1 MVNNEKWNN
10 MEQSA
15 DRHERNDALRTA
27 WEFVENTGHSIF
39 LTGKAGTGKTTFL
52 HTVVERSRKRSIVVA
67 PTGVAAINAGGVTIH
82 SFFQLPLSPYIPGVR
97 SQQRFNFSNEKR
109 RLIAS
114 LDLVIIDEISMV
126 RADLLDAID
135 NVLRRY
141 RDSRLPF
148 GGVQLLMIGD
158 LQQLTPVVTP
168 DEEGLLSSYYDT
180 PYFFSSKALK
190 DIDYVTIQLEKVYRQ
205 QDDTFITLLNH
216 IRTGQCTANDL
227 ALLNSRY
234 QPAFRPS
241 AQEDYI
247 RLTTH
252 NRKADL
258 YNESNLRSL
267 PTPSFRYQAEIEN
280 TFPEYAYPTSVELEL
295 KVGAQ
300 VMFVRNDPTGNQ
312 LYYNGRIGRVSYADK
327 DKIRVRCT
335 GDTSDIEVEP
345 VTWENMRYT
354 LNDET
359 HELESTVEGTFCQY
373 PLRLAWAITIHKS
386 QGLTFDHAII
396 EADQSFAPG
405 QVYVALS
412 RCRTLEGMVLA
423 SSIPRTAILQDNR
436 VDSYIA
442 QEAAHTAQSIQR
454 LPALKEAYFRQLVL
468 ELFDFVPLMTL
479 ERRMIRLFS
488 DYFSNSHPSLLQ
500 LHKQTAD
507 QMETAVM
514 DVSRKWKSQI
524 THMTTEELHADVFL
538 DRLAKSTAYFS
549 GKLKELFEKPTQL
562 SGTVITNNKEARTRL
577 KNLLELLKQT
587 WMTRHALL
595 SAISQEGFSITNYL
609 KIKQR
614 TSSLSTLEKKP
625 SQGMRG
631 WQSEPG
637 QKPRRERKPKTPKA
651 AKEEK
656 EKTWE
661 VSYRLFLEGRTPEQ
675 IAETRL
681 LSPATIYNHLT
692 RYVEKGVIPL
702 ERFIASERQQLIRE
716 AILKTGQRNDTS
728 AIKKAC
734 PPDVT
739 YWEIWMMLN
748 TTKED

>member
-1 MVNNEKWNN
+1 
-10 MEQSA
+10 MELTA

-312 LYYNGRIGRVSYADK
+312 LYYNGRIGLVSYADK

-359 HELESTVEGTFCQY
+359 HELESAVEGTFCQY

-423 SSIPRTAILQDNR
+423 SPIPPTAILQDNR

-454 LPALKEAYFRQLVL
+454 LPALKEAYYRQLVL

-479 ERRMIRLFS
+479 ERRMIRLFT

-500 LHKQTAD
+500 LHKQTAN

-637 QKPRRERKPKTPKA
+637 QKPRRERKSKTPKA

-675 IAETRL
+675 IAEARL

>member
-1 MVNNEKWNN
+1 
-10 MEQSA
+10 MEGLYSQEGVK
-15 DRHERNDALRTA
+15 HERNDALRTA
-27 WEFVENTGHSIF
+27 WEFVENTGQSIF

-82 SFFQLPLSPYIPGVR
+82 SFFQLPLSPYIPGMR
-97 SQQRFNFSNEKR
+97 SQQRYNFSNEKR

-126 RADLLDAID
+126 RADLLDAVD

-168 DEEGLLSSYYDT
+168 DEEALLSSYYDT

-216 IRTGQCTANDL
+216 IRTGQSTADDL
-227 ALLNSRY
+227 TLLNSRY
-234 QPAFRPS
+234 QPTFRPS
-241 AQEDYI
+241 AQDDYI

-252 NRKADL
+252 NRKADQ

-267 PTPSFRYQAEIEN
+267 PTPSFHYQAVIEK
-280 TFPEYAYPTSVELEL
+280 TFPEYAYPTHVNLEL
-295 KVGAQ
+295 KEGAQ
-300 VMFVRNDPTGNQ
+300 VMFVRNDPSGEQ
-312 LYYNGRIGRVSYADK
+312 RYYNGLIGRVSYADQH
-327 DKIRVRCT
+327 KIMVRCS
-335 GDTSDIEVEP
+335 GDDTDIEVEP
-345 VTWENMRYT
+345 VVWENTRYA
-354 LNDET
+354 LNEET
-359 HELESTVEGTFCQY
+359 HELESTIEGTFCQY

-423 SSIPRTAILQDNR
+423 YPIPPAAILQDSR

-442 QEAAHTAQSIQR
+442 QEAERTTQSIQR
-454 LPALKEAYFRQLVL
+454 LPSLKEAYYRQLIL
-468 ELFDFVPLMTL
+468 ELFDFVPLLTL
-479 ERRMIRLFS
+479 ERRMVRLFA
-488 DYFSNSHPSLLQ
+488 DFFSNSYPSLSQ

-524 THMTTEELHADVFL
+524 TQMPTEQLHGAPFL
-538 DRLAKSTAYFS
+538 DRLSKSAAYFAD
-549 GKLKELFEKPTQL
+549 KLKELFEKPTQL
-562 SGTVITNNKEARTRL
+562 NNSVVTNNKDARTRL
-577 KNLLELLKQT
+577 KNLSEAIKQA
-587 WMTRHALL
+587 WVTRQALL
-595 SAISQEGFSITNYL
+595 AEISQEGFSITNYL
-609 KIKQR
+609 KIKQL
-614 TSSLSTLEKKP
+614 TSSLSTTEKP
-625 SQGMRG
+625 SAPRRQR
-631 WQSEPG
+631 QAEAG
-637 QKPRRERKPKTPKA
+637 QAPRRERKPKEPKEP
-651 AKEEK
+651 KEEK

-661 VSYRLFLEGRTPEQ
+661 VSYRLYREGRTPEQ
-675 IAETRL
+675 IAEERSLTV
-681 LSPATIYNHLT
+681 STIYTHLT
-692 RYVEKGVIPL
+692 RYIARGAIAL
-702 ERFIASERQQLIRE
+702 ERFIPEERQQQIRE
-716 AILKTGQRNDTS
+716 AIAKTEQKNSST
-728 AIKKAC
+728 AIKMAC
-734 PPDVT
+734 PPDIT
-739 YWEIWMMLN
+739 YWEIRMMLTLTPN
-748 TTKED
+748 N